1 MDDPLLSGLNPEQL
15 QAVTHIEGPLLIFAG
30 AGSGKTR
37 VITHRTAFLVREGLA
52 HPWEILCVTFTN
64 KAAREMRERIER
76 LCPGVEGFRV
86 STFHSF
92 GLDLIRQGVHPP
104 GVYSGSTVLDEEDQK
119 DLVASLCKDLNL
131 DPRVISPQS
140 ILQRIEG
147 YKNLALTPREV
158 EERLWVGVPM
168 REVYSAYEERL
179 REIRALDFGDL
190 IFLPVLALK
199 ESPDLRDDF
208 SRRFR
213 FIMVDEYQDTNPA
226 QYQLIRLLAEKHG
239 NLCVVGDDDQAIY
252 RWRGADI
259 RNILEFERDFPNAT
273 VIRLERNYR
282 STQVILDAAWGVVR
296 NNRYRREKRLYTEE
310 RGGEKIYIHSFFNP
324 RSEAEW
330 VAERILREKE
340 KGVPYSGIAVFYRIN
355 AQSRVLEESLRR
367 ARIPYRIYG
376 NIGFYERKEIKD
388 LIAYLRLLRNPYD
401 WIAFGRATSFPRQGI
416 GEATLEKIREITG
429 DEGKDL
435 FSAVNSLLSSRKL
448 PGPQANALKGF
459 LEKLLRIREDLG
471 SARVSELAS
480 AILEAFEFYPALE
493 KEYGPE
499 FALDRRE
506 NLEEFLLSIEQWEE
520 NNPEGTLSQFLDEIL
535 LVQEAGA
542 RPGEEAVSL
551 MTLHSAKGLE
561 FHTVFIV
568 GFEEDLLPH
577 SRSREDPME
586 LEEERRLLYVGITRA
601 RRRVYLSYTRMRPL
615 PRGGERASYPSR
627 FLREIPSQ
635 LLEDLSL
642 RISSPFSFSLDNTS
656 QGEGRGLY
664 RIGDRLEHPLFGVG
678 TVVAIEEGSSGL
690 RLTIR
695 FPHGTKTILPRYV
708 ELRRVGG

>member
-1 MDDPLLSGLNPEQL
+1 MNDPLLSGLNPEQL
-15 QAVTHIEGPLLIFAG
+15 QAVIHIEGPLLIFAG

-37 VITHRTAFLVREGLA
+37 VITHRAAYLVREGLA

-64 KAAREMRERIER
+64 KAALEMRERIER

-104 GVYSGSTVLDEEDQK
+104 GIYSGSTVLDEEDQK
-119 DLVASLCKDLNL
+119 DLMGELCKELNL

-140 ILQRIEG
+140 LLQRIEG
-147 YKNLALTPREV
+147 FKNLVLTPEEV
-158 EERLWVGVPM
+158 EERLWVGIPM
-168 REVYSAYEERL
+168 TKIYSAYEQRL
-179 REIRALDFGDL
+179 RELRALDFEDL

-199 ESPDLRDDF
+199 GSSELRDSF
-208 SRRFR
+208 SQRYR

-226 QYQLIRLLAEKHG
+226 QYHLIRLLAEKHK

-310 RGGEKIYIHSFFNP
+310 KGGEKIYLTSFFTP

-330 VAERILREKE
+330 VAERIIKEKE

-401 WIAFGRATSFPRQGI
+401 WIAFERATSFPRQGI
-416 GEATLEKIREITG
+416 GEITLRKIREVALGEEKEI
-429 DEGKDL
+429 
-435 FSAVNSLLSSRKL
+435 FSAVDALLGSGRVSGSQVNS
-448 PGPQANALKGF
+448 LKGF
-459 LEKLLRIREDLG
+459 YERWIRIRERMVG
-471 SARVSELAS
+471 ARVSEVAS
-480 AILEAFEFYPALE
+480 AILSTFEFYPALE

-499 FALDRRE
+499 VALDRRE

-568 GFEEDLLPH
+568 GFEEELLPH
-577 SRSREDPME
+577 ARSQENPQE

-601 RRRVYLSYTRMRPL
+601 RRRVYLSHTRMRPFA
-615 PRGGERASYPSR
+615 RGGERPSYPSR

-642 RISSPFSFSLDNTS
+642 TTPPPPSFPLFSPSA
-656 QGEGRGLY
+656 EGRKLIY
-664 RIGDRLEHPLFGVG
+664 RVGDRLEHPLFGVG

-708 ELRRVGG
+708 ELRKVGG